1 MNDRSLNTLNQ
12 EMQKHGKYIPEFHT
26 TPDVHSLLHQVESY
40 ISTNVDYT
48 EENFLRSNL

>member
-1 MNDRSLNTLNQ
+1 
-12 EMQKHGKYIPEFHT
+12 MQKHGKYIPEFHT

-48 EENFLRSNL
+48 EENFLFCSINDNPTIVPV